1 MPHTSQLLTNSPHY
15 MGTNCALQNSELSL
29 TPTPEFDTLTKKK
42 LISGRNWKDLN
53 QIIYPFSGKRGVSG
67 LPQPMF

>member
-1 MPHTSQLLTNSPHY
+1 MPHTSQLLTNSSRY

-29 TPTPEFDTLTKKK
+29 THIPEFDTLKK

-53 QIIYPFSGKRGVSG
+53 QVIYPFSGKRGVSG

>member
-1 MPHTSQLLTNSPHY
+1 MPHTSQLLTNSPLY
-15 MGTNCALQNSELSL
+15 MGTNYALQNSELSL
-29 TPTPEFDTLTKKK
+29 THIPEFDTLKK

-53 QIIYPFSGKRGVSG
+53 QVIYPFSGKRGVSG